1 MAKQFNIQVI
11 KEILRIKNGRIRI
24 KVLVSSGMDGDYHVF
39 ISPTLLVSGYGD
51 TEEEAKE
58 SFKHNMDL
66 FIKDIMSID
75 KHKRNIYLSS
85 LGFQQ
90 EKYRRKNFTNIYA
103 DKNNVLEALE
113 PSTRTSA
120 VLEAAF

>member
-1 MAKQFNIQVI
+1 MAKHFNIQII
-11 KEILRIKNGRIRI
+11 KEFLRIKDDRIRI
-24 KVLVSSGMDGDYHVF
+24 KVLVSSGRDGEYHVF
-39 ISPTLLVSGYGD
+39 ISPTLLVSGYGS

-66 FIKDIMSID
+66 FIRDIMALE
-75 KHKRNIYLSS
+75 KQKRNTYLFS

-103 DKNNVLEALE
+103 DKNNVLETLE